1 MNATATKILVVD
13 DDPTARIL
21 FRASLAI
28 FGYQVSLACDGEDAL
43 RQFRAE
49 AFDMVMLDI
58 DMPGMS
64 GHEVCA
70 VLRAEADPLLPILM
84 VTGMDDVQSVERAY
98 RSGATD
104 FIVKPMNWALI
115 GHRVKYLLRGHEAL
129 LDLRAAND
137 RNAAILQA
145 IPDMLF
151 EVDLE
156 GRYIAYHSPHMELL
170 AAPVD
175 DLIGKTVVDIMPPDA
190 AQTCLDALRE
200 AHEKGTSFGLSMALP
215 LVSGMTWFE
224 LSVSR
229 KAVLPGQLPRFIVLS
244 RNITERKEAELK
256 IQQLAFFDSLTGLAN
271 RRSFLERVEREI
283 RRARYG
289 GQKLGVLFMDLD
301 GFKNIND
308 TLGHSA
314 GDQALQITADRLR
327 EAVRSADLVSRSS
340 TVGTEVE
347 IARLGGDE
355 FTALI
360 LDLRHPEDA
369 QVVANRIIQSMR
381 QALELNGIEVRLTV
395 SIGISIFNDDG
406 EDATTLLKHA
416 DSAMY
421 LAKDLG
427 RDNCQ
432 FYSAKLTEVAMLRL
446 QRLQFDADM
455 RLALEREEFTLF
467 YQPQINVATGQIQS
481 VEALIRWQRPGHGL
495 VAPLDFIPAAEQN
508 GLIVPMGQWVLRT
521 ACQDAVNWQRLGQPL
536 RVAVNL
542 SPLQFKAADLV
553 QMVTDALAQSGLAPE
568 LLELELTESSVMEDT
583 AGTMETLKAFRE
595 AGVHIAL
602 DDFGTGYSSL
612 SYLKRMPL
620 GNLKIDKSFVKGL
633 PDDGENLAIVRAILA
648 MSNSLGLHVTAE
660 GVETLAQAQVLK
672 SMKCATLQGYFFS
685 PPVPAEEISDLLSKR
700 WLLDEHLPS
709 GFISVNKVN
718 AKEAQ
723 TRSASPVEIKTP
735 AKVGATLFKLLG
747 VGR

>member
-224 LSVSR
+224 LSVSS

-620 GNLKIDKSFVKGL
+620 GNLKVDKSFVKGL